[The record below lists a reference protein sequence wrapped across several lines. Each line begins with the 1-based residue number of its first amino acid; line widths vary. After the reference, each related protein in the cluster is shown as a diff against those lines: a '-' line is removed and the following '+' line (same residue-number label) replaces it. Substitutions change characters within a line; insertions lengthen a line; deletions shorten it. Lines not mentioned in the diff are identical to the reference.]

1 MRPFLCVYGHTNL
14 DHILTLKELP
24 ERNTSANVLSKK
36 SFFGGTG
43 ANLATMASALGVPT
57 ALVSYVGKDLPQAFR
72 ELMVSK
78 GVILDELVE
87 MEGQETPTVWIATD
101 DREDQVAYVYQGAM
115 AGMSSYPLK
124 VKGAKEALAVHMMT
138 GSPDYYIKLLSQ
150 PYMVRKK
157 KSLDPAQ
164 EIHHVWDKERF
175 AKALGLSDMLF
186 CNRSELATALRYMG
200 KERPEDLLEFIPV
213 VVSTLG
219 AEGARILTRNEMVDV
234 PPIKGKVVD
243 PTGAGDAFRAGFYA
257 GLYRG
262 MSWLECGALGCAA
275 ASFVIA
281 SPGSLT
287 NVPNWEM
294 VRERAEPL
302 L

>member
-1 MRPFLCVYGHTNL
+1 MEPFLCVYGHTNI
-14 DHILTLKELP
+14 DQILRLKELP

-43 ANLATMASALGVPT
+43 ANVATMASALGVPT
-57 ALVSYVGKDLPQAFR
+57 ALVSYVGKDLPPAFR

-87 MEGQETPTVWIATD
+87 VEGEETPTVWIATD

-115 AGMSSYPLK
+115 AGMGSYPLQ
-124 VKGAKEALAVHMMT
+124 VKAAKEALAVHLMT
-138 GSPDYYIKLLSQ
+138 GSPDYYLRLLSQ
-150 PYMVRKK
+150 PFMLRKK

-164 EIHHVWDKERF
+164 EIHHVWDQAKF
-175 AKALGLSDMLF
+175 VKALGSSDVFF
-186 CNRSELATALRYMG
+186 CNRSELATALRYIG
-200 KERPEDLLEFIPV
+200 KENPENLLTHIPV

-219 AEGARILTRNEMVDV
+219 AKGARIMTRNETVDV
-234 PPIKGKVVD
+234 PAIKAKVLD

-262 MSWLECGALGCAA
+262 MGWLECGALGCAA
-275 ASFVIA
+275 ASYAIS

-287 NVPNWEM
+287 NVPDWEM